1 METTALGFL
10 YGPTLVLI
18 AVGVLVAVCRLT
30 STPDAHTDHD
40 ADHDADHDP
49 DADGGADGGTG
60 HPGGDRRADDFG
72 LLVAVATVPSERA
85 ERLRAT
91 LIGSGVRATLAPA
104 RPVPAPVSPRGDLL
118 YLAGELQHVLVFA
131 ADLPRAVH
139 ALAQSRREPTDGA

>member
-1 METTALGFL
+1 MIMETTALGFL

-30 STPDAHTDHD
+30 STPDAHT
-40 ADHDADHDP
+40 DHDP

-104 RPVPAPVSPRGDLL
+104 RPVPAPVSPHGDLL

-131 ADLPRAVH
+131 ADLPRAVR

>member
-40 ADHDADHDP
+40 ADH
-49 DADGGADGGTG
+49 G
-60 HPGGDRRADDFG
+60 PGADDFG
-72 LLVAVATVPSERA
+72 LLVPVATVPSERA

-91 LIGSGVRATLAPA
+91 LTGSGVRATLAPA

-131 ADLPRAVH
+131 ADLPRAVR

>member
-30 STPDAHTDHD
+30 SRPDAHTDHD
-40 ADHDADHDP
+40 ADHDP
-49 DADGGADGGTG
+49 GVDGGADGGTG
-60 HPGGDRRADDFG
+60 HPDGDRRVDDFG

-91 LIGSGVRATLAPA
+91 LTGSGVRATLAPA

-131 ADLPRAVH
+131 ADLPRAVR